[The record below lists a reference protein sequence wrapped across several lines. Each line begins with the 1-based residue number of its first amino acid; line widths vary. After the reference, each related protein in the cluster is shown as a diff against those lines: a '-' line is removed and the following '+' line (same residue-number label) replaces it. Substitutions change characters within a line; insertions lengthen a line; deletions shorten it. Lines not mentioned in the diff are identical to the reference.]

1 MPIKPEL
8 IIIID
13 DEPDMLWAL
22 ENVLLK
28 HGHIVRKADSASE
41 ALSLMNRE
49 KFDVALLD
57 AKLPDMEGLELAGMI
72 KEKNP
77 DISIIMISGYYYRD
91 DDHMKKAVASGLISN
106 FVAKP
111 FDHME
116 LLSLVESAR
125 SHPHPNSQISN

>member
-1 MPIKPEL
+1 MSLDPGL

-28 HGHIVRKADSASE
+28 HGHVVHKADSASE
-41 ALSLMNRE
+41 AISVMKER

-57 AKLPDMEGLELAGMI
+57 AKLPDMEGLELAVMI
-72 KEKNP
+72 KETNP

-91 DDHMKKAVASGLISN
+91 DDHMKKAMASGLISN

-111 FDHME
+111 FDHNQ
-116 LLSLVESAR
+116 LLDLVESAR
-125 SHPHPNSQISN
+125 SISQE

>member
-1 MPIKPEL
+1 MTVEPGL

-28 HGHIVRKADSASE
+28 HGHSVHKADSALE
-41 ALSLMNRE
+41 ALSIMNALR
-49 KFDVALLD
+49 FDIALLD
-57 AKLPDMEGLELAGMI
+57 AKLPDMEGLELAVKI
-72 KEKNP
+72 KEINP

-91 DDHMKKAVASGLISN
+91 DDNMQKAVASGLVSN

-116 LLSLVESAR
+116 LLELVESAR
-125 SHPHPNSQISN
+125 PHP